1 MKIKVINS
9 IFFRKRAGVLKF
21 IMRIFLFLFCT
32 TVFSFSSNEVFSQ
45 TAKVYIDADKVISV
59 DEVFNIIR
67 TQTDYTFLYHE
78 DLFKGFPLLTVKRG
92 SIKTNELLNNCF
104 NVEGYDFSLTKNN
117 TIIISPKR
125 SSFAIQQKI
134 TGKITDVNG
143 VPLLGVTVLVKG
155 TKKGTYTD
163 FDGLYSINAAK
174 GDVISFSYVG
184 FEAIEQEVT
193 DATVIDAVLLRNAT
207 QLDEVVLSTGYQKIS
222 KERATGSF
230 DKVDSKV
237 LETKISQDI
246 LSKIEG
252 ELSGILFDD
261 TDGPVIRGI
270 GSLQVSATPLVVVDG
285 FPISQGLESI
295 NPNDVKDITVLKDA
309 AAASIWGIRA
319 ANGVIVITTKK
330 GNKNRKPI
338 IEFSTNYS
346 VTPKNNLEDLKYAST
361 SSFLEY
367 EKHRADNEW
376 SLLPV
381 GRNQPALGA
390 GVETYLKL
398 NEGLIS
404 QADADGIINGLR
416 GIDSRKEF
424 QDLFMND
431 SYWSQYNFAI
441 SGGGENSMYRSSVS
455 YNKNESNDFF
465 KNNDSDQ
472 LIANLRGVF
481 NVTPKL
487 TISNDFNFT
496 SSKQENNGM
505 SSRNYEELFQYQNV
519 LDANGNQ
526 VIQPNLLGQDFKEE
540 KVAEGYPY
548 NWDYNLMQE
557 FNNRD
562 NTVEGTSM
570 RIQTAIDYKLLDN
583 LSIQGSYQYEWS
595 NYEGSSLYN
604 ENTYYVRNLVNTFT
618 REEDGD
624 LISHINKGSILDY
637 NNGTNKTRQGRIQ
650 LNFNKSFDDAKHRV
664 TALAG
669 YELRQ
674 VKNTFNSNMLYG
686 FDPQALTS
694 ASMAFGE
701 RVPVTAS
708 GGGTRSVINPASVTY
723 LENRFVSYYANG
735 AYTYLNKYTVTGSI
749 RLDDTNL
756 FGASKDYRNTPLYS
770 LGGKWDIYNEGFFK
784 GDIFNSLSLRG
795 TYGVNGNV
803 DRNTGPHLIAEN
815 SRHYATDVEFAY
827 IRNVKNP
834 ELRLEKVYVTNLGL
848 DFGLF
853 NNVVSGNVDYYY
865 KKSTDLLSPVS
876 FPSVY
881 GFNNAT
887 INVGEM
893 ENEGVDVNLNINV
906 AQKTD
911 LKYSTTLRFSHN
923 KNTVTKV
930 DVPEETVDTYL
941 SGQPLVDIPLRYIYS
956 YKSAGLDANGD
967 PLTLNENGQLVDVN
981 GRIDV
986 DGTLEEAP
994 IQNTDAL
1001 VYSGTTTP
1009 KYYGSW
1015 VNNISY
1021 KNFYVRTLVTYKLG
1035 HVFRNTNVL
1044 DYRSQANNFVQANI
1058 HSDFENRWQNPGDE
1072 NITSIPRIPTERN
1085 DAYNLG
1091 YYYYANGDQF
1101 VDSASHI
1108 RFKEIIFGYNFD
1120 SKVLEN
1126 TGLDTFR
1133 ISLQARNIG
1142 LINFNKWNED
1152 PESFYLPTTPTF
1164 TLNFTLNF

>member
-1 MKIKVINS
+1 MKIKIINP
-9 IFFRKRAGVLKF
+9 IYFRKRAGVLKF

-32 TVFSFSSNEVFSQ
+32 TVFSFTSNEVFSQ
-45 TAKVYIDADKVISV
+45 NAKVFIEKDKVISV
-59 DEVFNIIR
+59 DEAFTIIR
-67 TQTDYTFLYHE
+67 NQTDYTFLYHE
-78 DLFKGFPLLTVKRG
+78 DLFKDFPSIVVKKG
-92 SIKTNELLNNCF
+92 SIRTNELLSNF
-104 NVEGYDFSLTKNN
+104 FELKGYHFSLTKNN
-117 TIIISPKR
+117 TIIISSKPAL
-125 SSFAIQQKI
+125 SQQKI

-143 VPLLGVTVLVKG
+143 VPLLGVTVLLRG
-155 TKKGTYTD
+155 TRDGVVTD
-163 FDGLYSINAAK
+163 FDGNYSINVSK
-174 GDVISFSYVG
+174 GNTLVYSYIGFDTVEKIVG
-184 FEAIEQEVT
+184 AETTLNIVMK
-193 DATVIDAVLLRNAT
+193 RNAT

-237 LETKISQDI
+237 LDTKVSQSI
-246 LSKIEG
+246 LNKIEG
-252 ELSGILFDD
+252 ELSGLLFDD
-261 TDGPVIRGI
+261 VDGPVIRGI
-270 GSLQVSATPLVVVDG
+270 GSLEVAPTPLIVVDG
-285 FPISQGLESI
+285 FPISQGIESI

-330 GNKNRKPI
+330 GNRSRKPV

-346 VTPKNNLEDLKYAST
+346 ITPKNNLEDLKYAST
-361 SSFLEY
+361 NSFLEF

-376 SLLPV
+376 SLLPE
-381 GRNQPALGA
+381 GNNQPALGA
-390 GVETYLKL
+390 GIETYLKL

-404 QADADGIINGLR
+404 QAEADAIINSLR
-416 GIDSRKEF
+416 GLDSRKEF
-424 QDLFMND
+424 QNLFMND

-441 SGGGENSMYRSSVS
+441 SGGGKNSVYRSSIS
-455 YNKNESNDFF
+455 YNKNENNNFF

-472 LIANLRGVF
+472 LIANLRGIF

-496 SSKQENNGM
+496 SSKRESNGM
-505 SSRNYEELFQYQNV
+505 SSGDYSNLFQYQNI

-526 VIQPNLLGQDFKEE
+526 VAQPYGLGQDFKDE
-540 KVAEGYPY
+540 KVASGYPY
-548 NWDYNLMQE
+548 NWDHNLMQE
-557 FNNRD
+557 FNNKD
-562 NTVEGTSM
+562 NSIEGTSI
-570 RIQTAIDYKLLDN
+570 RIQTAVDYKILDN
-583 LSIQGSYQYEWS
+583 LSVRGSYQYEWNNS
-595 NYEGSSLYN
+595 EGNSLFN
-604 ENTYYVRNLVNTFT
+604 ENTYYVRDLVNTYT
-618 REEDGD
+618 RVENGEF
-624 LISHINKGSILDY
+624 INHVNKGSIY
-637 NNGTNKTRQGRIQ
+637 RFNNATNKTRQGRIQ
-650 LNFNKSFDDAKHRV
+650 LNYNESFNDNKHRV

-674 VKNTFNSNMLYG
+674 VKNTFNNNTLYG

-694 ASMAFGE
+694 ASIAFGE
-701 RVPVTAS
+701 RVPVTSS
-708 GGGTRSVINPASVTY
+708 GVNPTRALLNPSSVAY
-723 LENRFVSYYANG
+723 EENRYVSYYANG
-735 AYTYLNKYTVTGSI
+735 AYTYLNKYTLTGSI

-756 FGASKDYRNTPLYS
+756 FGASKDYRNIPLYS
-770 LGGKWDIYNEGFFK
+770 IGGKWDINNEGFFK
-784 GDIFNSLSLRG
+784 GKVFNTLSLRG

-803 DRNTGPHLIAEN
+803 DRNTGPYLIAGN
-815 SRHYATDVEFAY
+815 SRNYVTDVEFAY

-834 ELRLEKVYVTNLGL
+834 ELRLEKVYVTNLGI

-853 NNVVSGNVDYYY
+853 NNTISGNVDYYH

-911 LKYSTTLRFSHN
+911 LKYNTTLRFSHN

-930 DVPEETVDTYL
+930 DVPEETVTTYL
-941 SGQPLVDIPLRYIYS
+941 RGQPLVGNPLRYIYS

-967 PLTLNENGQLVDVN
+967 PLTLNENGELVNVDGKVN
-981 GRIDV
+981 V
-986 DGTLEEAP
+986 AGTLEEAA
-994 IQNTDAL
+994 IENTDAL

-1035 HVFRNTNVL
+1035 HVFRNTNIL
-1044 DYRSQANNFVQANI
+1044 DYTNASSYITANI

-1072 NITSIPRIPTERN
+1072 NTTSIPRLPLLRS
-1085 DAYNLG
+1085 DAYKLG
-1091 YYYYANGDQF
+1091 YSYYASGDQF

-1108 RFKEIIFGYNFD
+1108 RFKEIILGYNFD
-1120 SKVLEN
+1120 KKVLKN
-1126 TGLDTFR
+1126 TGIDAFKV
-1133 ISLQARNIG
+1133 SLQATNIG

-1152 PESFYLPTTPTF
+1152 PESFVLPTTPTF
-1164 TLNFTLNF
+1164 TLNFSFNF